1 MILKKS
7 SNVKFVYFIFLI
19 SIVISYLYS
28 IITGKLNGDF
38 LGYEFNLSFLILTL
52 ICLISFLPFYF
63 LHRFHNKI
71 VSKSEFKKNRVID
84 FNLFYY
90 FLLVL
95 LSLNIL
101 FTLLFGL
108 GIMTKDAY
116 NAPAQIKWFIQILN
130 RISYIY
136 GTLLY
141 LISSKKNDFKQIQL
155 IILLLILAYL
165 RAGMGVI
172 FYIIMIYSVKYK
184 SEIIISLKKYK
195 SIVLIMLFFIPTSIS
210 FLYEIRNSLRDE
222 ITHEVS
228 NPITGMLFGRLSSFS
243 NTAIIIDNPAYF
255 LVTSKQFNIDFYQKQ
270 GLGGV
275 IGQDFMP
282 VKRPENIMYELFN
295 QNENQNISY
304 MTGVPGILILSFFV
318 SPIMFVINLLT
329 IIFLVRITY
338 FFFKK
343 INLENSTSLA
353 FILLSYVLMSGVS
366 NELFYVA
373 FTGFVYY
380 ILILLFFNE
389 NRIHSSKNS

>member
-1 MILKKS
+1 MNSTKS
-7 SNVKFVYFIFLI
+7 SDVKFVYYIFLFAVII
-19 SIVISYLYS
+19 SFLYS
-28 IITGKLNGDF
+28 VITGQLNGDY
-38 LGYEFNLSFLILTL
+38 LGYEFNLSFLILSI
-52 ICLISFLPFYF
+52 ICLISILPFYF
-63 LHRFHNKI
+63 LYRFHNKI
-71 VSKSEFKKNRVID
+71 VSKTEFKKNRVID

-141 LISSKKNDFKQIQL
+141 LISCKKNDFKQIQL
-155 IILLLILAYL
+155 ILLLLILAYL

>member
-1 MILKKS
+1 M
-7 SNVKFVYFIFLI
+7 
-19 SIVISYLYS
+19 
-28 IITGKLNGDF
+28 TGQLNGDY
-38 LGYEFNLSFLILTL
+38 LGYEFNLSFLILSI
-52 ICLISFLPFYF
+52 ICLISILPFY
-63 LHRFHNKI
+63 LLYRFHI
-71 VSKSEFKKNRVID
+71 RTLVKSDLKLKRVID

-90 FLLVL
+90 FLILI

-130 RISYIY
+130 RISYVY

-141 LISSKKNDFKQIQL
+141 LISCKKNDLKQIQL

-172 FYIIMIYSVKYK
+172 FYLIMIFSVKYK
-184 SEIIISLKKYK
+184 YEIFIILKKYK
-195 SIVLIMLFFIPTSIS
+195 SLVIVMLFFIPTSIS
-210 FLYEIRNSLRDE
+210 FLYEFRNSLRDE
-222 ITHEVS
+222 SNHEIS
-228 NPITGMLFGRLSSFS
+228 HPITGMLFGRLSSFS
-243 NTAIIIDNPAYF
+243 NTAIILDNPAYF
-255 LVTSKQFNIDFYQKQ
+255 LLASKQFNFDFYQKQ

-282 VKRPENIMYELFN
+282 TKRPENIMYEVFN
-295 QNENQNISY
+295 ENENQNISY
-304 MTGVPGILILSFFV
+304 MTGIPGILILSFFV
-318 SPIMFVINLLT
+318 SPILFLVNLIT

-338 FFFKK
+338 FFFIK
-343 INLENSTSLA
+343 INLENSKSLA
-353 FILLSYVLMSGVS
+353 FILLCYVLMSGVS

>member
-1 MILKKS
+1 MNLKKS

-71 VSKSEFKKNRVID
+71 VSKTEFKKNRVID

-141 LISSKKNDFKQIQL
+141 LISCKKNDFKQIQL

-210 FLYEIRNSLRDE
+210 FLYELRNSLRDE

-389 NRIHSSKNS
+389 NSIHSSKNS

>member
-28 IITGKLNGDF
+28 IITRKLNGDF

-141 LISSKKNDFKQIQL
+141 LISCKKNDFKQIQL

-380 ILILLFFNE
+380 ILILLFLNE